1 MIIVERQTVL
11 NKRRHWYIV
20 YVTWYYITLHS
31 AYVWAL
37 FNVCFMVLH
46 YIQVLC
52 GIYFDESCINE
63 EILHVHA
70 KPTP

>member
-11 NKRRHWYIV
+11 NKRRPWYIV
-20 YVTWYYITLHS
+20 YVTWYYVTLHS
-31 AYVWAL
+31 AYVWGL
-37 FNVCFMVLH
+37 FYVCFMVLH
-46 YIQVLC
+46 YIQVLF

-63 EILHVHA
+63 EILHVHV

>member
-37 FNVCFMVLH
+37 FYVCFMVLH
-46 YIQVLC
+46 YKFRFCVGFILMSPVLMRK
-52 GIYFDESCINE
+52 YYMYM
-63 EILHVHA
+63 
-70 KPTP
+70 